1 MYLNVING
9 KERLAAFVETWS
21 QKTLN
26 SKFPFSIILIT
37 MSRPVI
43 KFPPHHI
50 QIEETLSE
58 KENDLISVYSQPF
71 HKSNPI
77 NSPPPPTLPPIT
89 TDEIFAR
96 HTQDTRHTPQNRKLG
111 NGPVQQCSSL
121 DSSEEWPTKVKLPIK
136 RAVTK
141 SQTSSSDCSLFLE
154 NHPSVCLIVK

>member
-1 MYLNVING
+1 
-9 KERLAAFVETWS
+9 
-21 QKTLN
+21 
-26 SKFPFSIILIT
+26 

-96 HTQDTRHTPQNRKLG
+96 HTQDTLLRIGNWVMDPYNSVRVYILRKNDPQRSN
-111 NGPVQQCSSL
+111 
-121 DSSEEWPTKVKLPIK
+121 
-136 RAVTK
+136 
-141 SQTSSSDCSLFLE
+141 
-154 NHPSVCLIVK
+154 